1 MISIIRYVWRNQ
13 GDWGDYNR
21 VLSIFE
27 KTVFYLFIIDIPT
40 PFSTTLCRKPKS
52 TELLREEG
60 RNLFVSVYYT
70 KTLIPRTFD
79 ETKTKGRWK
88 LGVFSFMVSHSLL
101 QINFV
106 TLQII

>member
-1 MISIIRYVWRNQ
+1 MWRNQ
-13 GDWGDYNR
+13 GDWGGYNR

-60 RNLFVSVYYT
+60 RSLFVSVYYT

-79 ETKTKGRWK
+79 ETKTKGKWK
-88 LGVFSFMVSHSLL
+88 LGVFFIHGIAQS
-101 QINFV
+101 
-106 TLQII
+106 TAD